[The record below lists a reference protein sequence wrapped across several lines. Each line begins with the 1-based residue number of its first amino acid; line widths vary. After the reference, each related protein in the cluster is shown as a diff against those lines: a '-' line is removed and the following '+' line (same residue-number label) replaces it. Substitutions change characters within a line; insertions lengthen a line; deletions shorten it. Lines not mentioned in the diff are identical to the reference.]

1 MSLYGKYTRAL
12 TFQIFVFP
20 ARVVVMPLSEQLGK
34 DLPKTLPLSQVLA
47 CTCFLGILVTYA
59 EPAITALR
67 PLARLV
73 DPKVAFSKVL
83 YTLSL
88 IC

>member
-1 MSLYGKYTRAL
+1 
-12 TFQIFVFP
+12 
-20 ARVVVMPLSEQLGK
+20 MPLSEQLGK
-34 DLPKTLPLSQVLA
+34 DLPKTLPLPQVLA

-73 DPKVAFSKVL
+73 DPKVAF
-83 YTLSL
+83 
-88 IC
+88 